1 MSGLWGRMLG
11 YRKPAG
17 RMGDTAEAVHDVRSE
32 ERHKM
37 KGDGEVDREALL
49 QLSEIKKEIADLEE
63 RISNDERKME
73 EYRNL
78 VVSDTVTGTRPD
90 GTFGSIKITGLDRRQ
105 YNRQKLLV
113 NHKREMLRR
122 LQEKLLQKEIKAE
135 EYIQTIQDSR
145 LRRILRYRYVD
156 GLPWQQVAKRMK
168 GKCTADSCR
177 MEAQKIFK
185 TGSD

>member
-1 MSGLWGRMLG
+1 MHNVCIENRNKLR
-11 YRKPAG
+11 
-17 RMGDTAEAVHDVRSE
+17 
-32 ERHKM
+32 
-37 KGDGEVDREALL
+37 GDGEMDKGALL

-63 RISNDERKME
+63 RIRKDERKME
-73 EYRNL
+73 EYSNL

-90 GTFGSIKITGLDRRQ
+90 GTFGPIKITGLDRKH

-113 NHKREMLRR
+113 NHKREMLKG
-122 LQEKLLQKEIKAE
+122 LQEKLLQKEIEAE

-145 LRRILRYRYVD
+145 LRQILRYRYVD
-156 GLPWQQVAKRMK
+156 GLTWQQVSKKMK

-185 TGSD
+185 TGSE

>member
-1 MSGLWGRMLG
+1 MSSMRCQVLG
-11 YRKPAG
+11 QAISG
-17 RMGDTAEAVHDVRSE
+17 RMGRTGEDVHNVCIE
-32 ERHKM
+32 NRHKLR
-37 KGDGEVDREALL
+37 GDGEMDKGALL

-63 RISNDERKME
+63 RIRKDERKME
-73 EYRNL
+73 EYSNL

-90 GTFGSIKITGLDRRQ
+90 GTFGPIKITGLDRKH

-113 NHKREMLRR
+113 HHKREMLKG
-122 LQEKLLQKEIKAE
+122 LQEKLLQKEIEAE

-145 LRRILRYRYVD
+145 LRQILRYRYVD
-156 GLPWQQVAKRMK
+156 GLPWQQVARRMK

-185 TGSD
+185 TGSE